1 MAEFILQHGFLTGA
15 AILLCALGIV
25 LRTVTGILLS
35 SLLKETENMTA
46 TDNRLLKQF
55 KAKFQNCYKL
65 KDGALNVPIFVD
77 KFLNNIQLGKCSLN
91 FLVRLSNQIILLSIA
106 FLGSGACLA
115 IAKGYS
121 PGKIL
126 PYYVLAILE
135 LYLYFAVFGLA
146 DINSRI
152 AMLKTNL
159 VDYLENCMSSRMKQ
173 ARKDELMLEELE
185 RSAAEEKK
193 AEAKKAETR
202 KVETRNTETEKS
214 TDQKTAAH
222 KRDNDK
228 KSTESSELDEL
239 LGEFLA

>member
-15 AILLCALGIV
+15 AILLCALGII

-55 KAKFQNCYKL
+55 KVKFQNCYKL

-91 FLVRLSNQIILLSIA
+91 FLIRLSNQIILLSIA
-106 FLGSGACLA
+106 FLGGGACLA
-115 IAKGYS
+115 IARGYS

-146 DINSRI
+146 DINSRM

-193 AEAKKAETR
+193 AESKKVEAKKAEI
-202 KVETRNTETEKS
+202 
-214 TDQKTAAH
+214 QKTEAKKAASS
-222 KRDNDK
+222 KRTADK
-228 KSTESSELDEL
+228 KSMDSSELDEL